1 MVRRSADPGCVPGSA
16 ALMQTE
22 HPQPLTKPVPLDGV
36 DERAL
41 FGPGDVYIRKVES
54 AFSAELALR
63 DGALRIVSAR
73 SDAPLLRRALVEL
86 VELLRRKGRL
96 EMADVELTLRLVL
109 AEAPAHASVDGN
121 SIVAHTP
128 SGPLRTR
135 TAGQERLVRAARENL
150 VTFAVGPAGTG
161 KTYLA
166 VAMAVAALV
175 ERQVSRIVL
184 TRPAVEAGESLGFLP
199 GDMRMKVDP
208 YLRPLWDGLFDMME
222 PERMTRLVEQQIVE
236 VAPLAFMRG
245 RTLNNAFIILDEAQN
260 TTPGQMK
267 MFLTRMGQ
275 NSRALVTGDITQ
287 IDLAD
292 PAQSGLV
299 QIRRIL
305 RGVKDVAF
313 VELEKAD
320 VVRHRLVRDI
330 IHAYEEYE
338 DRASRSVPS

>member
-1 MVRRSADPGCVPGSA
+1 
-16 ALMQTE
+16 MQ
-22 HPQPLTKPVPLDGV
+22 HARNQPILEPVPLEGV

-54 AFSAELALR
+54 VFSAELALR

-73 SDAPLLRRALVEL
+73 SDARLLRRALVEL
-86 VELLRRKGRL
+86 VDLLRRKGRL
-96 EMADVELTLRLVL
+96 ELADVDLTLRLVL
-109 AEAPAHASVDGN
+109 AEQGDGGPAGADGDRSV
-121 SIVAHTP
+121 VANTP
-128 SGPLRTR
+128 QGPLRTR
-135 TAGQERLVRAARENL
+135 TPGQERLVRAARENL

-175 ERQVSRIVL
+175 ERRVARIVL

-199 GDMRMKVDP
+199 GDMKMKVDP

-267 MFLTRMGQ
+267 MFLTRLGQ
-275 NSRALVTGDITQ
+275 NSRAIVTGDVTQ

-299 QIRRIL
+299 QIRRVL
-305 RGVKDVAF
+305 RGVRDVAF

-330 IHAYEEYE
+330 IHAYEEHDE
-338 DRASRSVPS
+338 RASRPVPG